1 MNKILFAALASATL
15 AFTSCADDFL
25 DRQPQ
30 GSYVDNE
37 QTASAKD
44 WNPQVLLGNINACS
58 SKLVMYSG
66 DDDQSH
72 FGQKFLDMCGD
83 IMTGDIV
90 KSSNSYGWFTPA
102 FVRTN
107 SVISSDI
114 LYLR

>member
-58 SKLVMYSG
+58 SKWSCGQEVTTRATLVR
-66 DDDQSH
+66 
-72 FGQKFLDMCGD
+72 
-83 IMTGDIV
+83 
-90 KSSNSYGWFTPA
+90 NSWICVVT
-102 FVRTN
+102 
-107 SVISSDI
+107 S
-114 LYLR
+114 